1 MSYANS
7 KEARILIIDDRRA
20 NISLLEDI
28 LMEAGY
34 TNVRSG
40 TDSREIRSLFP
51 QTDPDLILLD
61 LHMPFLS
68 GFEVMGIISE
78 LKAPGAWVPI
88 LALTADAT
96 LETKRA
102 ALKTGATDFLTK
114 PFDPLEVILRVEN
127 LLQTRLLHL
136 RLADV
141 AGLLAE
147 KLCQT
152 NTALEQS
159 HGELIRRL
167 SLAAEFKDDNTGL
180 HTRRVGELTAKISR
194 ELGLTDY
201 EVRLIAVAAPLH
213 DVGKIAIP
221 ESILTKPSRLT
232 DSEFAIVKTH
242 TTIGAG
248 LLAGIDY
255 PPLKRA
261 ATIALYHHER
271 WDGTGYE
278 GLKGSAIPLE
288 ARIVSV
294 ADVFDV
300 LIHDR
305 PYKRAWSVDDAVT
318 EIKRQAGSQFDPKIV
333 DAFVAC
339 HDANVIEDVGVEL
352 ESLLAAIQQDPG
364 TTDLQTANAVL
375 ATVPV

>member
-141 AGLLAE
+141 ADCSPKNFAR
-147 KLCQT
+147 QT
-152 NTALEQS
+152 QRS
-159 HGELIRRL
+159 
-167 SLAAEFKDDNTGL
+167 K
-180 HTRRVGELTAKISR
+180 
-194 ELGLTDY
+194 GLT
-201 EVRLIAVAAPLH
+201 
-213 DVGKIAIP
+213 
-221 ESILTKPSRLT
+221 
-232 DSEFAIVKTH
+232 
-242 TTIGAG
+242 
-248 LLAGIDY
+248 
-255 PPLKRA
+255 
-261 ATIALYHHER
+261 
-271 WDGTGYE
+271 GT
-278 GLKGSAIPLE
+278 
-288 ARIVSV
+288 
-294 ADVFDV
+294 
-300 LIHDR
+300 
-305 PYKRAWSVDDAVT
+305 
-318 EIKRQAGSQFDPKIV
+318 
-333 DAFVAC
+333 
-339 HDANVIEDVGVEL
+339 
-352 ESLLAAIQQDPG
+352 
-364 TTDLQTANAVL
+364 
-375 ATVPV
+375 

>member
-1 MSYANS
+1 
-7 KEARILIIDDRRA
+7 
-20 NISLLEDI
+20 
-28 LMEAGY
+28 
-34 TNVRSG
+34 
-40 TDSREIRSLFP
+40 
-51 QTDPDLILLD
+51 
-61 LHMPFLS
+61 
-68 GFEVMGIISE
+68 MGIISE
-78 LKAPGAWVPI
+78 LKAPGAWLPI

-96 LETKRA
+96 PETKRA
-102 ALKTGATDFLTK
+102 ALKGGATDFLTK
-114 PFDPLEVILRVEN
+114 PFDPLEVVLRVEN

-136 RLADV
+136 RLDDV
-141 AGLLAE
+141 ADLLAE

-152 NTALEQS
+152 NTALEKS

-167 SLAAEFKDDNTGL
+167 SLAAEYKDDSTGL
-180 HTRRVGELTAKISR
+180 HTRRVGNLTAKLTR
-194 ELGLTDY
+194 LLGLTDY
-201 EVRLIAVAAPLH
+201 EAGLIAVAAPLH

-221 ESILTKPSRLT
+221 DKILTKASKLT
-232 DSEFAIVKTH
+232 ASEFTIMKTH

-278 GLKGSAIPLE
+278 GLKGNAIPLE

-305 PYKRAWSVDDAVT
+305 PYKSAWSVEDAVA
-318 EIKRQAGSQFDPKIV
+318 EIKRQAGSQFDPQV
-333 DAFVAC
+333 VEAFTAASPASMV
-339 HDANVIEDVGVEL
+339 EDVGVEL
-352 ESLLAAIQQDPG
+352 EALLAAMDQGPR
-364 TTDLQTANAVL
+364 TMELRTARANLAV
-375 ATVPV
+375 AG

>member
-1 MSYANS
+1 MPYANS
-7 KEARILIIDDRRA
+7 KEARILVIDDRPA
-20 NISLLEDI
+20 NICLLEDI

-51 QTDPDLILLD
+51 QTSPDLILLD

-68 GFEVMGIISE
+68 GFQVMEVIAE
-78 LKAPGAWVPI
+78 LKDPGAWIPI

-96 LETKRA
+96 PETKRA

-114 PFDPLEVILRVEN
+114 PFDPLEVVLRVEN

-141 AGLLAE
+141 ADLLAE

-152 NTALEQS
+152 NTALERS

-167 SLAAEFKDDNTGL
+167 SLAADYKDDRSGL
-180 HTRRVGELTAKISR
+180 HTRRVGDLTAKLSR
-194 ELGLTDY
+194 QLGLTDY
-201 EVRLIAVAAPLH
+201 EAGLIAVAAPLH

-221 ESILTKPSRLT
+221 ENILLKPSKLT

-248 LLAGIDY
+248 LLEGIDY
-255 PPLKRA
+255 PPLRRA
-261 ATIALYHHER
+261 ASIARYHHER

-278 GLKGSAIPLE
+278 GLKGNAIPLE

-294 ADVFDV
+294 ADVFDI

-305 PYKRAWSVDDAVT
+305 PYKSAWSVEDAVA
-318 EIKRQAGSQFDPKIV
+318 EITRQSGSQFDPQV
-333 DAFVAC
+333 VEAFVAC
-339 HDANVIEDVGVEL
+339 YSASLVEDVGVEL
-352 ESLLAAIQQDPG
+352 ESLLAAFDQGPE
-364 TTDLQTANAVL
+364 THELQMANAVL
-375 ATVPV
+375 GGPR

>member
-1 MSYANS
+1 
-7 KEARILIIDDRRA
+7 
-20 NISLLEDI
+20 
-28 LMEAGY
+28 
-34 TNVRSG
+34 
-40 TDSREIRSLFP
+40 
-51 QTDPDLILLD
+51 
-61 LHMPFLS
+61 MPFLS

-78 LKAPGAWVPI
+78 LKAPGAWLPI

-96 LETKRA
+96 LETKRT

-159 HGELIRRL
+159 HAELIRRL
-167 SLAAEFKDDNTGL
+167 SLAAEFKDDSTGL
-180 HTRRVGELTAKISR
+180 HTRRVGDLTAKLSR

-201 EVRLIAVAAPLH
+201 EVGLIAVAAPLH

-221 ESILTKPSRLT
+221 ESILTKTSKLT
-232 DSEFAIVKTH
+232 DSEFAIMKTH

-261 ATIALYHHER
+261 TTIALYHHER

-278 GLKGSAIPLE
+278 GLKGNVIPLA
-288 ARIVSV
+288 ARIVAV

-305 PYKRAWSVDDAVT
+305 PYKRAWSVEDAVS
-318 EIKRQAGSQFDPKIV
+318 EIRRQAGSHFDPQV
-333 DAFVAC
+333 VEAFVAC
-339 HDANVIEDVGVEL
+339 HDANMAEDVGVEL
-352 ESLLAAIQQDPG
+352 ESLLAAIRQDPG
-364 TTDLQTANAVL
+364 TTDSQTANAVL
-375 ATVPV
+375 VSSQNGIERANLPSLFEAG

>member
-1 MSYANS
+1 MSHANS
-7 KEARILIIDDRRA
+7 KEARILVIDDRPA

-61 LHMPFLS
+61 LHMPFLN

-78 LKAPGAWVPI
+78 LKAPGAWLPI

-102 ALKTGATDFLTK
+102 ALKSGATDFLTK
-114 PFDPLEVILRVEN
+114 PFDPLEVVLRVEN

-136 RLADV
+136 RLDDV
-141 AGLLAE
+141 ADLLAE

-152 NTALEQS
+152 NTALEKS

-167 SLAAEFKDDNTGL
+167 SLAAEYKDDSTGL
-180 HTRRVGELTAKISR
+180 HTRRVGDLTAKLTR
-194 ELGLTDY
+194 LLGLTDY
-201 EVRLIAVAAPLH
+201 EAGLIAVAAPLH

-221 ESILTKPSRLT
+221 DKILTKASKLT
-232 DSEFAIVKTH
+232 ASEFTIMKTH

-261 ATIALYHHER
+261 TTIALYHHER
-271 WDGTGYE
+271 WDGAGYE
-278 GLKGSAIPLE
+278 GLKGNAIPLE

-305 PYKRAWSVDDAVT
+305 PYKSAWSVEDAVA
-318 EIKRQAGSQFDPKIV
+318 EIKRQAGSQFDPQV
-333 DAFVAC
+333 VEAFAASSP
-339 HDANVIEDVGVEL
+339 ANMVEDVGAEL
-352 ESLLAAIQQDPG
+352 EALLAAMEHGPG
-364 TTDLQTANAVL
+364 TMDLQTASAIL
-375 ATVPV
+375 AGAH

>member
-1 MSYANS
+1 
-7 KEARILIIDDRRA
+7 
-20 NISLLEDI
+20 
-28 LMEAGY
+28 
-34 TNVRSG
+34 
-40 TDSREIRSLFP
+40 
-51 QTDPDLILLD
+51 
-61 LHMPFLS
+61 MPYLS

-78 LKAPGAWVPI
+78 LKAPSTWLPI

-96 LETKRA
+96 PETKRA
-102 ALKTGATDFLTK
+102 ALKSGATDFLTK

-141 AGLLAE
+141 ADLLAE

-152 NTALEQS
+152 NTALERS
-159 HGELIRRL
+159 HGDLIRRL
-167 SLAAEFKDDNTGL
+167 SLAAEFKDDSTGL
-180 HTRRVGELTAKISR
+180 HTRRVGELTAKLSR

-201 EVRLIAVAAPLH
+201 EVELIAVAGPLH

-221 ESILTKPSRLT
+221 ESILTKTSKLT
-232 DSEFAIVKTH
+232 ESEFTIVKTH

-278 GLKGSAIPLE
+278 GLKGNAIPLE

-305 PYKRAWSVDDAVT
+305 PYKRAWSVEDAVT
-318 EIKRQAGSQFDPKIV
+318 EIKRQAGSQFDPQIV

-339 HDANVIEDVGVEL
+339 CPANMVENVGVEL
-352 ESLLAAIQQDPG
+352 ESLLAAILEGPK
-364 TTDLQTANAVL
+364 TLDLQTANGAS
-375 ATVPV
+375 PGPH

>member
-20 NISLLEDI
+20 NICLLEDI

-34 TNVRSG
+34 TNIRSG
-40 TDSREIRSLFP
+40 TDSRGIRSLFP
-51 QTDPDLILLD
+51 QTNPDLILLD
-61 LHMPFLS
+61 LHMPYLS

-141 AGLLAE
+141 ADLLAE

-152 NTALEQS
+152 NTALERS

-167 SLAAEFKDDNTGL
+167 SLAAEFKDDSTGL
-180 HTRRVGELTAKISR
+180 HTRRVGDLTAKLSR
-194 ELGLTDY
+194 LLGLTDY
-201 EVRLIAVAAPLH
+201 EAGLIALAAPLH

-221 ESILTKPSRLT
+221 ESILTKTSKLT
-232 DSEFAIVKTH
+232 DSEFAIMKTH

-261 ATIALYHHER
+261 AVIALYHHER

-278 GLKGSAIPLE
+278 GLKGNDIPLE

-305 PYKRAWSVDDAVT
+305 PYKRAWSVEDAVA
-318 EIKRQAGSQFDPKIV
+318 EIKRQSGSQFDPQV
-333 DAFVAC
+333 VEAFLAC
-339 HDANVIEDVGVEL
+339 HDANMFEDVQVEL
-352 ESLLAAIQQDPG
+352 ESLLAAIRQDPE
-364 TTDLQTANAVL
+364 TIDAQTASVAVAAHTL
-375 ATVPV
+375 

>member
-7 KEARILIIDDRRA
+7 KEARILVIDDRRA
-20 NISLLEDI
+20 NVSLLEDI

-51 QTDPDLILLD
+51 QTNPDLILLD

-78 LKAPGAWVPI
+78 LKAPGAWLPI
-88 LALTADAT
+88 LALTADST
-96 LETKRA
+96 PETKRA

-141 AGLLAE
+141 ADLLAE

-152 NTALEQS
+152 NTALERS

-167 SLAAEFKDDNTGL
+167 SLAAEYKDDSTGL
-180 HTRRVGELTAKISR
+180 HTRRVGDLTAKLSR
-194 ELGLTDY
+194 QLGLTDY
-201 EVRLIAVAAPLH
+201 EVGLIAVAAPLH

-221 ESILTKPSRLT
+221 ESILTKTSKLT
-232 DSEFAIVKTH
+232 DSEFTIMKTH
-242 TTIGAG
+242 TTIGAA

-261 ATIALYHHER
+261 ASIALYHHEW
-271 WDGTGYE
+271 WDGAGYE
-278 GLKGSAIPLE
+278 GLKGNAIPLE

-305 PYKRAWSVDDAVT
+305 PYKRAWSVKDAVT
-318 EIKRQAGSQFDPKIV
+318 EIKRQAGSQFDPQVV

-339 HDANVIEDVGVEL
+339 YSASLVEDVGVEL
-352 ESLLAAIQQDPG
+352 ESLLAAIRQGPE
-364 TTDLQTANAVL
+364 TLDLLTANAAL
-375 ATVPV
+375 PVPH